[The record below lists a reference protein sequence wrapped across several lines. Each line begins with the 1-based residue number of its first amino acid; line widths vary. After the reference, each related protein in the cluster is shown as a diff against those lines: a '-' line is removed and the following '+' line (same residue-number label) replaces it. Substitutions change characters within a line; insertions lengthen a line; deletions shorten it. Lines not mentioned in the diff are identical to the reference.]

1 MVPTIPEAGPVSSGG
16 TYWWY
21 GPGTYAADIFGEA
34 LLAEE
39 HTASIDYG
47 NTPGHCAEGRWQCRT
62 QLRGRWFIRRLVG
75 SQVDSEGHAFS
86 LSPLFPFLL
95 SF

>member
-1 MVPTIPEAGPVSSGG
+1 MIPEAGPVSIGG
-16 TYWWY
+16 RILWD
-21 GPGTYAADIFGEA
+21 GPETYAADIFGEA
-34 LLAEE
+34 IAEE
-39 HTASIDYG
+39 FTASMDYG

-62 QLRGRWFIRRLVG
+62 WRRGRCFFRRLVG
-75 SQVDSEGHAFS
+75 SQVGSEGHAFF